1 MKTPKPVL
9 LPYYVGITIAMRD
22 YWNNW
27 LYTIHD
33 LNILF
38 MKWPWPFNNTLGTM
52 QIHEYWIQQAINS
65 SLGLILQ
72 FSSIFFWITC
82 LISSKRFANLGQFHL
97 LLFCAKIASLHGLDL
112 YLHFIS
118 ILNVCWKRSVE
129 FRSTL
134 QNKDMTL
141 CNLKIWK
148 CTSFNL

>member
-1 MKTPKPVL
+1 MLENSKTR
-9 LPYYVGITIAMRD
+9 ITILCR
-22 YWNNW
+22 YNNCHERLLKQLT
-27 LYTIHD
+27 LYHSWFEYFIHEMTLAFQQHIRNYANSWI
-33 LNILF
+33 LNITGYQLIS
-38 MKWPWPFNNTLGTM
+38 WFN
-52 QIHEYWIQQAINS
+52 IAIQ
-65 SLGLILQ
+65 LY
-72 FSSIFFWITC
+72 FFWITC

-118 ILNVCWKRSVE
+118 ILNVCWKHCLE